1 MQRGEYMKYKV
12 QLFIGGSTIWFKTYA
27 TSNQEAEENARRVY
41 PNATIIFTTA
51 TFWKKVPSDCPVRA
65 MKKSDGMFMP
75 LK

>member
-27 TSNQEAEENARRVY
+27 TSNQEAEENVRRVY

-51 TFWKKVPSDCPVRA
+51 TF
-65 MKKSDGMFMP
+65 
-75 LK
+75 